1 MEEEV
6 KARQKFEEDF
16 RTKQRII
23 EQQRISPL
31 HRHSQSDHYL
41 PHEDRRRA
49 TRQEHETDTHSKKYS
64 VQENRMTVPRQ
75 KVIEEQ
81 RLYGDDFSTGKC
93 TTEKNESQAQLTS
106 RMQNE

>member
-75 KVIEEQ
+75 K
-81 RLYGDDFSTGKC
+81 
-93 TTEKNESQAQLTS
+93 AQLTS